1 MMVVAALCAL
11 AGLAL
16 GFSSNVRMLILV
28 VLLLAFAALVA
39 GGSQE
44 GSILVAVAWSVT
56 AIVSSQVGYGTTI
69 ILRVVWSVA
78 QAKYRQP
85 VPY

>member
-28 VLLLAFAALVA
+28 VPLLAFAALVA

-44 GSILVAVAWSVT
+44 ESILVAVAWSVT
-56 AIVSSQVGYGTTI
+56 AIVSSQVGYITTI
-69 ILRVVWSVA
+69 VLRVVWSVA